1 MCVAQ
6 EPFAMRLSEAITIYL
21 AAGAPFGF
29 QHFLCRRERSA
40 ARPRS
45 FYGAASA
52 ALFWPI
58 AAALLLFPRRRT
70 AAALDEKRLG
80 EQVGRAQGKLLSSLY
95 KLAELAQSS
104 LAQFPSAQSS
114 PAAESARVERVV
126 RTVREAAEKY
136 IGLTLAAAEADA
148 GGPPGQRELELYRV
162 AGRKGR
168 DLLLAGRCVR
178 RRNAARLVKH
188 QARSRTELLHALAE
202 IRETVRAGDS
212 TATHHASVATVR
224 LYACALDLL
233 SLLKDE
239 AAAAGVSRLLDAE
252 CARLRRLEAAKEAR
266 AAKEETCKAFT
277 TRIVFNDRPQT
288 RSLSSN

>member
-1 MCVAQ
+1 
-6 EPFAMRLSEAITIYL
+6 MRLSEAITIYL

-45 FYGAASA
+45 FYSA
-52 ALFWPI
+52 ARAALLWPL

-70 AAALDEKRLG
+70 AAALDEKQLG
-80 EQVGRAQGKLLSSLY
+80 EKVGRAQGKLLSSLY

-104 LAQFPSAQSS
+104 LAQSS
-114 PAAESARVERVV
+114 PGAESARVERVV

-136 IGLTLAAAEADA
+136 IGLTLAAAEADTD
-148 GGPPGQRELELYRV
+148 GPPGRRELELYRV
-162 AGRKGR
+162 DGRKGQ

-178 RRNAARLVKH
+178 RRNAARIIKH

-202 IRETVRAGDS
+202 IRETVCAGALDL
-212 TATHHASVATVR
+212 TTTHHASVATVR
-224 LYACALDLL
+224 LYACALNLL

-239 AAAAGVSRLLDAE
+239 AAAGGVSRLLDAE
-252 CARLRRLEAAKEAR
+252 CARLRQLEVMKDAR
-266 AAKEETCKAFT
+266 AAKEETCTAYT
-277 TRIVFNDRPQT
+277 TRIAFNDQPQT